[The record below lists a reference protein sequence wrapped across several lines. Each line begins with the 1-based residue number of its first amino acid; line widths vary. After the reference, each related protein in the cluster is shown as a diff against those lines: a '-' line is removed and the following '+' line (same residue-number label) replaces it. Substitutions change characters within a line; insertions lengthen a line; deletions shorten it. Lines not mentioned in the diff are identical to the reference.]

1 MALEI
6 KIEESKF
13 ADKPVVEKIYENET
27 VRVVLFYLK
36 SGSIID
42 LHTSTS
48 TVITTVLKG
57 SGKFYIGSR
66 ENIKILQ
73 EGETLIYDPNEPHGF
88 EAVEDMVVQ
97 AIITLLPVKRLQL

>member
-13 ADKPVVEKIYENET
+13 SNKPVVEKIYENET

-36 SGSIID
+36 SGSLID

-57 SGKFYIGSR
+57 SGKFYIGNR
-66 ENIKILQ
+66 ENIKILTQ
-73 EGETLIYDPNEPHGF
+73 GETLIYG
-88 EAVEDMVVQ
+88 
-97 AIITLLPVKRLQL
+97 L